1 MRKPFAL
8 AWPLCLFLLFAAPT
22 GAQEN
27 GPPGSRP
34 EPSRWESN
42 HSIVV
47 GGETVEYDA
56 VVASTTLTNADG
68 EAALPQ
74 WKETLDG
81 FILRTSGRTA
91 PVSQ

>member
-1 MRKPFAL
+1 M
-8 AWPLCLFLLFAAPT
+8 
-22 GAQEN
+22 
-27 GPPGSRP
+27 
-34 EPSRWESN
+34 
-42 HSIVV
+42 V

>member
-8 AWPLCLFLLFAAPT
+8 AWP
-22 GAQEN
+22 
-27 GPPGSRP
+27 
-34 EPSRWESN
+34 
-42 HSIVV
+42 
-47 GGETVEYDA
+47 GETVEYDA